1 MDRCFCPLQYID
13 FEFVH
18 LLLLVQMHSTG
29 NLAPNPAEQRWH
41 KEGTFNCVN
50 HSLNGWNLVITVIE
64 PSLFSF
70 KHQRLE
76 THGLS
81 YPFSYVKVF
90 DLEKSV
96 RFSNWSPFV
105 TDPPSSS

>member
-1 MDRCFCPLQYID
+1 MTLHSTVMNYVLVPKFWFDGQLVDRYFCPLRYID

-29 NLAPNPAEQRWH
+29 NLAPNSVEKRWR
-41 KEGTFNCVN
+41 KEGPFIRVN

-70 KHQRLE
+70 KHQNSK
-76 THGLS
+76 H
-81 YPFSYVKVF
+81 
-90 DLEKSV
+90 
-96 RFSNWSPFV
+96 
-105 TDPPSSS
+105 TD